1 MSLNINE
8 DLKEFPCTF
17 NLARGHKVT
26 QERFRHVKNNV
37 ESEIDCSPEE
47 QIRNKNILTWVLFN
61 LGDKHKA
68 EELNREALKDSED
81 KNITALGNNVFILY
95 NKGYKLKPQNT
106 AFQKL
111 LELSKDERFE
121 HMKIEA
127 LAEQAYCYTRLGG
140 EQNYKIC
147 IDLFKKCVDRCP
159 HNYDW
164 KFGLGLVYRR
174 FTNFSSISQEQKEEL
189 IAESA
194 QLLFEVAR
202 CGNDK
207 LKGLAYAQLVVGY
220 MTFPK
225 QQDRV
230 FKDYDVQSL
239 CEEALKYGDQ
249 NPTVLT
255 HVGRCLKDLDVD
267 KAIDLLKKSLELRLN
282 SIACHHLG
290 LCYEKK
296 FENKLLQ
303 RKPCPLDD
311 SKHQKASSAADS
323 KHQKESSAADSK
335 HQKESSAA
343 DSKHQKESSAADSKH
358 QKESSAADNKHQ
370 KESSA
375 ADSKHQKESSADDS
389 KHQKESSA
397 DVSKHQKESSADDSK
412 HQKESSAADSK
423 HQKESSAADSKHQ
436 KESSAADSKHQ
447 KESSAADSK
456 HQKES
461 SADDSKHQKES
472 SADDSK
478 HQKESSAADS
488 KHQKESSAAD
498 SKHQKESSAADS
510 KHQKESSAADS
521 KHQKESSAADSK
533 HQKESSAA
541 DSKHQKES
549 SAADSKHQKESSA
562 ADSKHQKESSAAD
575 SKPLTGQTN
584 ESLLDSTITTS
595 SMMQDTSSSIDQTST
610 EEDFLMEAER
620 CYIKAIEISY
630 DENIPAK
637 LHLGDFYFRLEKF
650 DKALAQ
656 YNQIIDSNQGSSY
669 LLCLVNARDKAGKCL
684 KTYNDPDSLNEAHE
698 QFTKAIALAADL
710 VSSNRESAESTS
722 AIWESFKKML
732 DENEQMPQSRT
743 KNKNKIKLL
752 ELVQAHRDIVLL
764 VVQTF
769 GQDSETDDLDIVKS
783 GLTSGLKSGQYE
795 DALLI
800 LNLASTIAAI
810 TLNPLWS
817 DPEMIEIRAETYLT
831 TAWARL
837 IKDSPDY
844 IRTFQQMF
852 QLRYGQCVG
861 MVSEAEEETLTK
873 KGDILIVND
882 ETLDSEDGPDITTKL
897 ASNLLNIF
905 QVIFGLGTSRNLEMS
920 TDYSHM
926 QEEALLQEMSNYSL
940 VLLVVG
946 DNDSHDYNSMLE
958 AVHKVQGPDILL
970 VSLRAQLPIPLIL
983 QSKEVIHVARV
994 LWNHIRFTETLLQSC
1009 QEPTSN
1015 DIINTLFQGDK
1026 VAIVRLFCCLVG
1038 KEFHKILQIFK
1049 SKDL

>member
-47 QIRNKNILTWVLFN
+47 QIRNKNILTWVMFN

-81 KNITALGNNVFILY
+81 KNITALGNYVFILF
-95 NKGYKLKPQNT
+95 NKGYKLKSQNT

-111 LELSKDERFE
+111 LALSKDERFE

-127 LAEQAYCYTRLGG
+127 LAEQAYCFTRLGG

-194 QLLFEVAR
+194 QLLFEVAK

-230 FKDYDVQSL
+230 FKDYDLQSL
-239 CEEALKYGDQ
+239 CEEALKYGNQ
-249 NPTVLT
+249 KPTVLT
-255 HVGRCLKDLDVD
+255 HVGRCLKDVDVD

-290 LCYEKK
+290 LSYEKK
-296 FENKLLQ
+296 FENYLLQ
-303 RKPCPLDD
+303 KNPCPLDD
-311 SKHQKASSAADS
+311 SKHQK
-323 KHQKESSAADSK
+323 ES
-335 HQKESSAA
+335 
-343 DSKHQKESSAADSKH
+343 
-358 QKESSAADNKHQ
+358 N
-370 KESSA
+370 
-375 ADSKHQKESSADDS
+375 
-389 KHQKESSA
+389 
-397 DVSKHQKESSADDSK
+397 
-412 HQKESSAADSK
+412 
-423 HQKESSAADSKHQ
+423 
-436 KESSAADSKHQ
+436 
-447 KESSAADSK
+447 
-456 HQKES
+456 
-461 SADDSKHQKES
+461 
-472 SADDSK
+472 
-478 HQKESSAADS
+478 
-488 KHQKESSAAD
+488 
-498 SKHQKESSAADS
+498 
-510 KHQKESSAADS
+510 
-521 KHQKESSAADSK
+521 
-533 HQKESSAA
+533 
-541 DSKHQKES
+541 
-549 SAADSKHQKESSA
+549 
-562 ADSKHQKESSAAD
+562 AAD

-595 SMMQDTSSSIDQTST
+595 SMMQDTSSRIDQTSN

-669 LLCLVNARDKAGKCL
+669 LLCLVNALDKAGKCL
-684 KTYNDPDSLNEAHE
+684 KTYNDPDSLSEAHE
-698 QFTKAIALAADL
+698 NFTKAITLAADL
-710 VSSNRESAESTS
+710 VSNNRESAESTS
-722 AIWESFKKML
+722 AIWESFKTML
-732 DENEQMPQSRT
+732 DENEQMTQSRT
-743 KNKNKIKLL
+743 KNKNKVKLL

-769 GQDSETDDLDIVKS
+769 RQDPETDDLDIVKS

-817 DPEMIEIRAETYLT
+817 DPEMLEIRAETYLT

-861 MVSEAEEETLTK
+861 MVSDAEEETLTK

-882 ETLDSEDGPDITTKL
+882 ETLDSEECPDITTKL
-897 ASNLLNIF
+897 ASNLLYIF
-905 QVIFGLGTSRNLEMS
+905 QVIFGLETSRNLEMS

-946 DNDSHDYNSMLE
+946 DNDSSDYNSMLQ
-958 AVHKVQGPDILL
+958 AVHKVQGPEILL
-970 VSLRAQLPIPLIL
+970 VSLRAELPIPLIL
-983 QSKEVIHVARV
+983 QSKEAIHVARV
-994 LWNHIRFTETLLQSC
+994 PWNHIRFTETLLQSC
-1009 QEPTSN
+1009 QEPSSN
-1015 DIINTLFQGDK
+1015 DIINKLFQGDK
-1026 VAIVRLFCCLVG
+1026 DAIVRLFCCLVG
-1038 KEFHKILQIFK
+1038 KDFQKILQIFK

>member
-8 DLKEFPCTF
+8 DLKKFPCTF

-47 QIRNKNILTWVLFN
+47 QIRNTNILTWVTFN

-68 EELNREALKDSED
+68 EKLNREALKDSED
-81 KNITALGNNVFILY
+81 RNITALGNKVFILY
-95 NKGYKLKPQNT
+95 NKGDKLKSQNT

-111 LELSKDERFE
+111 LALSKDERFE

-127 LAEQAYCYTRLGG
+127 LAEQAYCFTRLGG
-140 EQNYKIC
+140 EKNYKIC

-230 FKDYDVQSL
+230 FRDYDLQSL

-255 HVGRCLKDLDVD
+255 HVGRCLKDVDVD

-303 RKPCPLDD
+303 RKPCPLDDSKHQKESSAADSKHQKESSAADSKHQKESSAAD

-358 QKESSAADNKHQ
+358 QKESSAAD
-370 KESSA
+370 
-375 ADSKHQKESSADDS
+375 SKHQKAS
-389 KHQKESSA
+389 
-397 DVSKHQKESSADDSK
+397 
-412 HQKESSAADSK
+412 
-423 HQKESSAADSKHQ
+423 
-436 KESSAADSKHQ
+436 
-447 KESSAADSK
+447 
-456 HQKES
+456 
-461 SADDSKHQKES
+461 
-472 SADDSK
+472 
-478 HQKESSAADS
+478 
-488 KHQKESSAAD
+488 
-498 SKHQKESSAADS
+498 
-510 KHQKESSAADS
+510 
-521 KHQKESSAADSK
+521 
-533 HQKESSAA
+533 
-541 DSKHQKES
+541 
-549 SAADSKHQKESSA
+549 
-562 ADSKHQKESSAAD
+562 
-575 SKPLTGQTN
+575 
-584 ESLLDSTITTS
+584 
-595 SMMQDTSSSIDQTST
+595 ST
-610 EEDFLMEAER
+610 EEEFLMAAER

-684 KTYNDPDSLNEAHE
+684 KTYNDPDSLNEAHDH
-698 QFTKAIALAADL
+698 FTKAIALAADL

-752 ELVQAHRDIVLL
+752 DLVQAHRDIVLL
-764 VVQTF
+764 VVQSF
-769 GQDSETDDLDIVKS
+769 RQDPETDDLDIVKS

-817 DPEMIEIRAETYLT
+817 DPEMLEIRAETYLT

-882 ETLDSEDGPDITTKL
+882 ETLDSEEGPDITTKL

-905 QVIFGLGTSRNLEMS
+905 QVIFGLETSRNLDMS

-926 QEEALLQEMSNYSL
+926 QEGLLQEMSNYSL

-946 DNDSHDYNSMLE
+946 ENDSNDYKSMLQ
-958 AVHKVQGPDILL
+958 AVHKVQGPEILL
-970 VSLRAQLPIPLIL
+970 VSLRAKSHIPLIL
-983 QSKEVIHVARV
+983 QSKEVIHVASV
-994 LWNHIRFTETLLQSC
+994 LWNHIRFTETLPQSC
-1009 QEPTSN
+1009 QEPSSN